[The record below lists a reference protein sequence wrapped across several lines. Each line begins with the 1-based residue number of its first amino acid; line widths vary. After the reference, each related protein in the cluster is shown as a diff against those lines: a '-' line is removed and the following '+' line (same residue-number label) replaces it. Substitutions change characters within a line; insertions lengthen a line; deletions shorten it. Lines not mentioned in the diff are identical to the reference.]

1 MRCTNGSSKAFCA
14 LTAPILGVLRQKD
27 KNKNT
32 IRAAEIKLFF
42 FILPPHNIFLSHST
56 NIKEVLLFFLTMLL
70 TLLSDLAV
78 NQKPSYVDVFSIH
91 SYIPRHLNTL
101 VQFAKISGVYFL
113 INRIRPENIYK
124 YKLNNSFCI
133 KSPYNPCS
141 SKQIN

>member
-101 VQFAKISGVYFL
+101 VQFAKISGVYFF
-113 INRIRPENIYK
+113 N
-124 YKLNNSFCI
+124 
-133 KSPYNPCS
+133 KSD
-141 SKQIN
+141 